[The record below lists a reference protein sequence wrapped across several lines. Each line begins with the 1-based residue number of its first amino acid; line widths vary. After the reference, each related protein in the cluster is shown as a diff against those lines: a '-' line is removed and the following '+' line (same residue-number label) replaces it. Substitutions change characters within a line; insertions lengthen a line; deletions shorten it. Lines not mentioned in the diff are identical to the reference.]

1 MISKATYIIDVEIDH
16 SDLDERKKIISNT
29 RTKLKRA
36 VFDSPDAIKPTK
48 IRINCTPAK

>member
-1 MISKATYIIDVEIDH
+1 MISKAIYIIEVEIDH
-16 SDLDERKKIISNT
+16 SDLDEKKKIISNT

-48 IRINCTPAK
+48 IRIICAPTK